1 MCPPDEASED
11 GLAPCFKCPRG
22 FFQPE
27 RGRRH
32 CLRSAAQKKVP
43 AVVVSLSPSRFRCP
57 NPECRVAKGTVSQV

>member
-1 MCPPDEASED
+1 MCPPDEVSED

-32 CLRSAAQKKVP
+32 CLRSAAQKKEYP
-43 AVVVSLSPSRFRCP
+43 RLWFHFRHLVSGAPTQSAGSPRER
-57 NPECRVAKGTVSQV
+57 